1 MQEKKVRFAVLG
13 YGHIG
18 RKLADIIAAGSEY
31 GLAALCDV
39 REQATREQGTNVSF
53 FRSYDELLNS
63 DCEFDVLYIATP
75 NGLHLEHAL
84 AGIRSGH
91 HVVIEK
97 PMALTKDGCG
107 QIIAEGKLYNR
118 WVFCV
123 MQNRFSAVSQWLK
136 QVFSNGIAGKV
147 FMVQVNCYW
156 NRDERYYTKDNW
168 HGTKQLDGGTLFTQ
182 FAHFVDTVYWL
193 FGDIANVHARLR
205 NFNHEDLADFED
217 SGVVSF
223 ELQDGGIG
231 SFNFST
237 AVWNKNLESSITI
250 IAEKG
255 TIRVAGQ
262 YMDRV
267 EYCNIKDYALPAG
280 VNETK
285 QSENHR
291 YVLQNVVDVLNGR
304 AEIATSAEEGMK
316 VVEIIERMYASA
328 NETEQVTDQELYFNK
343 RING

>member
-1 MQEKKVRFAVLG
+1 MQENKVRFAVLG

-18 RKLADIIAAGSEY
+18 RKLAGIINEGEEY
-31 GLAALCDV
+31 ELAAVCDISERALKESYASV
-39 REQATREQGTNVSF
+39 PF
-53 FRSYDELLNS
+53 FTSYQNLFQS
-63 DCEFDVLYIATP
+63 HCEFDVLYIATP

-84 AGIRSGH
+84 AAIRADH

-97 PMALTKDGCG
+97 PMALTKEGCE

-118 WVFCV
+118 QVFCV

-136 QVFSNGIAGKV
+136 HIFSNGIAGKV

-193 FGDIANVHARLR
+193 FGDIANVHARLK
-205 NFNHEDLADFED
+205 NFNHKDLTDFED

-223 ELQDGGIG
+223 EFNDGGIG

-262 YMDRV
+262 YMERV
-267 EYCNIKDYALPAG
+267 EYCNIKDYELPAS
-280 VNETK
+280 VNEAK
-285 QSENHR
+285 PAENHK
-291 YVLQNVVDVLNGR
+291 YVLQNVADMLNGR
-304 AEIATSAEEGMK
+304 AKIATSAEEGMK
-316 VVEIIERMYASA
+316 VVEIIERIYASA
-328 NETEQVTDQELYFNK
+328 NEAEQITDQELYFNK

>member
-1 MQEKKVRFAVLG
+1 MQENKVRFAVLG

-18 RKLADIIAAGSEY
+18 RKLADIIGSTPGIE
-31 GLAALCDV
+31 LVALCDV
-39 REQATREQGTNVSF
+39 REQGARGQDTSVQY

-63 DCEFDVLYIATP
+63 ECEFDVLYIATP
-75 NGLHLEHAL
+75 NGVHLEHAL

-97 PMALTKDGCG
+97 PMALTKDGCE

-118 WVFCV
+118 RVFCV
-123 MQNRFSAVSQWLK
+123 MQNRFSPVSQWLK
-136 QVFSNGIAGKV
+136 YIFTNGIAGKV

-193 FGDIANVHARLR
+193 FGDIANVHARLK
-205 NFNHEDLADFED
+205 NFNHQDLADFED

-223 ELQDGGIG
+223 ELSDGGIG

-267 EYCNIKDYALPAG
+267 EYCNIKNYALPAE
-280 VNETK
+280 VNEAK
-285 QSENHR
+285 QPENHK
-291 YVLQNVVDVLNGR
+291 YVLQNVADVLNER

-316 VVEIIERMYASA
+316 VVEIIERIYASA
-328 NETEQVTDQELYFNK
+328 NEAEQITDQELYFNK

>member
-1 MQEKKVRFAVLG
+1 MQENKVRFAVLG

-18 RKLADIIAAGSEY
+18 RKLAGIISRGEQY
-31 GLAALCDV
+31 ELAAVCDIG
-39 REQATREQGTNVSF
+39 EDALKESVSTVPF
-53 FRSYDELLNS
+53 FTSYQNLFQS
-63 DCEFDVLYIATP
+63 HCEFDVLYIATP

-84 AGIRSGH
+84 AGIRAGH

-97 PMALTKDGCG
+97 PMALTREGCE

-118 WVFCV
+118 QVFCV
-123 MQNRFSAVSQWLK
+123 MQNRFSPVSQWLK
-136 QVFSNGIAGKV
+136 QIFSSGIAGKV

-156 NRDERYYTKDNW
+156 NRDERYYTRDNW
-168 HGTKQLDGGTLFTQ
+168 HGTRQLDGGTLFTQ

-193 FGDIANVHARLR
+193 FGDVLQVQARMK
-205 NFNHEDLADFED
+205 NFNHAQLADFED

-223 ELQDGGIG
+223 ELKNGGIG

-267 EYCNIKDYALPAG
+267 EYCNIRDYELPAS
-280 VNETK
+280 VNE
-285 QSENHR
+285 QQQGENHAF
-291 YVLQNVVDVLNGR
+291 VLQNVADVLNGK
-304 AEIATSAEEGMK
+304 AAVATSAEEGMK
-316 VVEIIERMYASA
+316 VVEIIERMYAAA
-328 NETEQVTDQELYFNK
+328 NEEQETDQELYFNK